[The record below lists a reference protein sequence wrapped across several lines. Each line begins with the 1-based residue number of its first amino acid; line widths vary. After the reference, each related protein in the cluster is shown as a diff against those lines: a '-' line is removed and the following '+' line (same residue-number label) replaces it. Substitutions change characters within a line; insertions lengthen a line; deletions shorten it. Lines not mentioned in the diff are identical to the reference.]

1 MRRFFRKIHLW
12 ISVPI
17 GLIISI
23 TCLTGAILVFEK
35 EILALAH
42 PHLYR
47 CEVPEGSAMMSGEE
61 IAKAL
66 NASGAVVPG
75 ADGAPGMPAPDNA
88 VSGADGDRRA
98 EASARAEVAG
108 LPETAGSAGVAKRT
122 EVANVRLPDRENGC
136 AMVTFKGG
144 GRKALSV
151 NPYTGE
157 INGWVERSG
166 FFTAVRQLH
175 RWLMDIPAAKG
186 EKTVGKTIVGISTL
200 LMVVILISG
209 LAIWLPKGSRMLRA
223 RLGLSCTKGWKR
235 FLYDSHVSLGFY
247 SLILLLVM
255 ALTGLTW
262 SFGWYREAFY
272 AVAGAEPGQLK
283 GLIFSL
289 HTGTW
294 GGIWSKIL
302 YFIAALIGGTLPLT
316 GYWLWLR
323 RLKK

>member
-1 MRRFFRKIHLW
+1 MKRFFRKIHLW
-12 ISVPI
+12 ISVPV

-75 ADGAPGMPAPDNA
+75 DDGTLGMPASDNA
-88 VSGADGDRRA
+88 VSGADGGQA
-98 EASARAEVAG
+98 EASARTEMAG
-108 LPETAGSAGVAKRT
+108 LPETAGSAGVAKRA
-122 EVANVRLPDRENGC
+122 EVANVRLPDKENGC

-144 GRKALSV
+144 GKNTLSV

-166 FFTAVRQLH
+166 FFTAVLQLH

-247 SLILLLVM
+247 SLLLLLVM

-302 YFIAALIGGTLPLT
+302 YFMAALIGGTLPLT

>member
-1 MRRFFRKIHLW
+1 MKRFFRKIHLW
-12 ISVPI
+12 ISVPA

-61 IAKAL
+61 IAKVL
-66 NASGAVVPG
+66 NAPGVVVPG
-75 ADGAPGMPAPDNA
+75 ADG
-88 VSGADGDRRA
+88 
-98 EASARAEVAG
+98 
-108 LPETAGSAGVAKRT
+108 TRT
-122 EVANVRLPDRENGC
+122 EVANVRLPDRKNGY

>member
-1 MRRFFRKIHLW
+1 MRLFFRKIHLW
-12 ISVPI
+12 ISAPV

-47 CEVPEGSAMMSGEE
+47 CEIPEGSAMMSGEE
-61 IAKAL
+61 IAKVL
-66 NASGAVVPG
+66 NASGVVVPG
-75 ADGAPGMPAPDNA
+75 ADG
-88 VSGADGDRRA
+88 
-98 EASARAEVAG
+98 ARAEVAG
-108 LPETAGSAGVAKRT
+108 LPETTRPAGVAKRA
-122 EVANVRLPDRENGC
+122 EVANVRLPDKENGC

-144 GRKALSV
+144 GKNTLSV

-247 SLILLLVM
+247 SLLLLLVM

-302 YFIAALIGGTLPLT
+302 YFMAALIGGTLPLT

>member
-1 MRRFFRKIHLW
+1 MRLFFRKIHLW
-12 ISVPI
+12 ISVPV

-47 CEVPEGSAMMSGEE
+47 CEIPEGSAMMSGEE
-61 IAKAL
+61 IAKVL
-66 NASGAVVPG
+66 NASGTDISVAHG
-75 ADGAPGMPAPDNA
+75 KQ
-88 VSGADGDRRA
+88 A
-98 EASARAEVAG
+98 EAAG
-108 LPETAGSAGVAKRT
+108 PT
-122 EVANVRLPDRENGC
+122 EVAKVRLPDRKNGC

-144 GRKALSV
+144 GKNTLSV

-157 INGWVERSG
+157 INGRVERSG

-247 SLILLLVM
+247 SLLLLLVM

-283 GLIFSL
+283 GVIFSL

-302 YFIAALIGGTLPLT
+302 YFMAALIGGTLPLT

>member
-12 ISVPI
+12 ISVPV

-61 IAKAL
+61 IAKVL
-66 NASGAVVPG
+66 NASGVVVPG
-75 ADGAPGMPAPDNA
+75 ADDT
-88 VSGADGDRRA
+88 RT
-98 EASARAEVAG
+98 EVAG